1 MAPRDYSSTL
11 LDVEKTTF
19 PRAQAP
25 VRKPRSQYIP
35 ILGMIKPNMGTTP
48 TPPRQRPGLA
58 DALFPGTKQRVLGLL
73 FGQPGRSFYASEVI
87 RLVASGSGAVQRE
100 LATLAQSGLVTVK
113 AVGNQKHY
121 QANRDSPVFA
131 ELCAI
136 VQKTIGLAQPLRDAL
151 APLGQGIT
159 AAFVYGS
166 VAKNTDTARS
176 DIDLML
182 LSDDIS
188 YGDVFTVLED
198 ASNTL
203 GRVVNPTILTRKEF
217 TKRLAA
223 QESFLTRVLDQP
235 KIWILGGD
243 DDLPT

>member
-1 MAPRDYSSTL
+1 
-11 LDVEKTTF
+11 
-19 PRAQAP
+19 
-25 VRKPRSQYIP
+25 
-35 ILGMIKPNMGTTP
+35 MIEPNMGTALGH
-48 TPPRQRPGLA
+48 PRQRTGLA

-87 RLVASGSGAVQRE
+87 GLVASGSGAVQRE

-151 APLGQGIT
+151 APLGQRIT

-188 YGDVFTVLED
+188 YGDVFTALED

>member
-1 MAPRDYSSTL
+1 
-11 LDVEKTTF
+11 
-19 PRAQAP
+19 
-25 VRKPRSQYIP
+25 
-35 ILGMIKPNMGTTP
+35 MIEPNMGTALGH
-48 TPPRQRPGLA
+48 PRQRPGLA

-73 FGQPGRSFYASEVI
+73 FGQPARSFYASEVI
-87 RLVASGSGAVQRE
+87 GLVASGSGAVQRE

-121 QANRDSPVFA
+121 QANPDSPVFA

-151 APLGQGIT
+151 APLGQRIT